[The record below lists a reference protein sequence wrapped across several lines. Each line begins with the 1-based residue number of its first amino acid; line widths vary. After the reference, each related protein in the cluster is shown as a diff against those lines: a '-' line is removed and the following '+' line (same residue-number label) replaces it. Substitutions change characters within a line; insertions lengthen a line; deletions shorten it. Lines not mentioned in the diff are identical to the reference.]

1 MDRALDKLKAVIA
14 ILVLGL
20 LALLPLKW
28 AQSLG
33 AWFTS
38 RQLNRPDSKLAN
50 NTRRNIELCFPEL
63 EATARESLVAQS
75 LAETGRSMAE
85 MGMSWLWSPERSLK
99 NIRTVQGEELI
110 TETLAA
116 GRGIILIAPHL
127 GNWEVLNLYLS
138 RRYPF
143 TAMYK
148 PPQLK
153 IMDDLIKR
161 MRARLG
167 TRMAPANAS
176 GVRMV
181 MKALKRT
188 EMVGILPDQEPD
200 LQSGVFAPFFGVEAL
215 TMKLLPQLAR
225 QTKAR
230 VICGYAQRLP
240 EGQGFDIYFR
250 EAEEGLDN
258 KDLEQAAAAMNRS
271 VEACVRALP
280 SQYQWEYRRFSRRPE
295 GQSKR
300 YG

>member
-1 MDRALDKLKAVIA
+1 MDIALDKVKAVLA
-14 ILVLGL
+14 ILVLGI

-33 AWFTS
+33 ARFGRS
-38 RQLNRPDSKLAN
+38 QYKKPNSKLAA

-63 EATARESLVAQS
+63 EPDKREELIVAS

-99 NIRTVQGEELI
+99 NIRAVNGEELI

-138 RRYPF
+138 NRYPF

-148 PPQLK
+148 PPRLK
-153 IMDDLIKR
+153 LMDDLIKR

-167 TRMAPANAS
+167 SRMAPANAS

-181 MKALKRT
+181 MKALKRA

-200 LQSGVFAPFFGVEAL
+200 APSGVFAPFFGVDAL

-225 QTKAR
+225 QTKAK
-230 VICGYAQRLP
+230 VVCGYAERLP
-240 EGQGFDIYFR
+240 DGEGFAIYFR
-250 EAEEGLDN
+250 EAEAGLDD

-280 SQYQWEYRRFSRRPE
+280 SQYQWEYRRFSQRPE
-295 GQSKR
+295 GQPRR